1 MEHPAENAAV
11 KLLTVVEQTL
21 LLGQPPQGAHDQCRA
36 HDLRKGGRGSR
47 ALDAPAE
54 DKDEEEVERNIRHD
68 ADEQVVERT
77 LGVAH
82 RAQDAAAHVV
92 EHGRHHA
99 KEEDAQIGGGGVE
112 RFGRGLH
119 PHEKLPRRGDA
130 DDGEDKAADHRKEH
144 SGADAAT
151 HALRVPRAE
160 VLRDDDARAG
170 RECNESV
177 DEQVGDTGR
186 RAADRGERGLAERAA
201 DDDSVGGVVEL
212 LEQRAEHDRQREE
225 QHPLP
230 DAALRD
236 GIAGGDFIFHKRSR
250 LLIP

>member
-1 MEHPAENAAV
+1 M
-11 KLLTVVEQTL
+11 
-21 LLGQPPQGAHDQCRA
+21 
-36 HDLRKGGRGSR
+36 
-47 ALDAPAE
+47 
-54 DKDEEEVERNIRHD
+54 
-68 ADEQVVERT
+68 
-77 LGVAH
+77 
-82 RAQDAAAHVV
+82 
-92 EHGRHHA
+92 
-99 KEEDAQIGGGGVE
+99 
-112 RFGRGLH
+112 H
-119 PHEKLPRRGDA
+119 PHEQLPRGGNA
-130 DDGEDKAADHRKEH
+130 EDREKNAADHRKEH
-144 SGADAAT
+144 SGADAPA

-170 RECNESV
+170 RECNESI

-201 DDDSVGGVVEL
+201 DDDGVGGVVEL